1 MSDSTTVPAPPSL
14 SDGSTSIELPHHGI
28 WVTDAEDRTVA
39 TNTTMR
45 ELLGIADNPAGRL
58 AREFFAKGERSAV
71 EERLA
76 LRAFGVADEYETR
89 LLTPDGLELPVLI
102 SASPRFDG
110 DGKHL
115 GTVCVVRDLRVE
127 KTVQAAVSERMGY
140 EFVRGHE
147 QQLGRYLTTGLAHA
161 LNTSL
166 QAIVGYSDIALA
178 SPEIPAALSQQITKM
193 HEAAQVCTKLVANLL
208 SLAHLGD
215 ESAKTVDLVQV
226 LDEALASREVYLP
239 ANNVVVS
246 RDYPDA
252 PVRVWA
258 EPARLRRAVS
268 HLINNACEIALVAGG
283 GSLGVSVG
291 VDVEGAESCV
301 EIRLTG
307 HHFPASL
314 VGLRA
319 ADIRPG
325 LDPLTMSHAVA
336 LAIVSDLGGAVEVS
350 NDDDGSVVVVWLPT
364 TLTVPRLAKDAPGGA
379 TPVPTV
385 HGAVPK
391 ILVIDDEPF
400 VLELNLDALEHFGD
414 IETAESA
421 DAALSLLSEHE
432 FDLIVSDLR
441 MPGALDGIGLYR
453 WLSAEHPEL
462 VDRIVFT
469 TADTLSPQAQDFLVH
484 SGRPFIKKPYN
495 IREYQAFIGKMLGRA
510 DAT

>member
-1 MSDSTTVPAPPSL
+1 MPDKSNEPANPLL
-14 SDGSTSIELPHHGI
+14 SAGGQNLELPHHGI
-28 WVTDAEDRTVA
+28 WVTDAEDRTVS
-39 TNTTMR
+39 TNGTMR
-45 ELLGIADNPAGRL
+45 DLLGLSENPVGRL
-58 AREFFAKGERSAV
+58 ARDFFATNERSAI
-71 EERLA
+71 EERHA

-89 LLTPDGLELPVLI
+89 LLTPDGLELPVLV
-102 SASPRFDG
+102 SASPRFDAEG
-110 DGKHL
+110 RHIGN
-115 GTVCVVRDLRVE
+115 VSVVRDLRVE
-127 KTVQAAVSERMGY
+127 KTVQAAISERMGY

-178 SPEIPAALSQQITKM
+178 SPELPETLSQQITKM
-193 HEAAQVCTKLVANLL
+193 HEAAHVCTKLVANLL

-215 ESAKTVDLVQV
+215 ESAKTVDLIEV

-239 ANNVVVS
+239 ANNVVVT
-246 RDYPDA
+246 RDYPAD

-258 EPARLRRAVS
+258 EPARLRRAIS
-268 HLINNACEIALVAGG
+268 HLVNNACEIALVGGG
-283 GSLGVSVG
+283 GSLCVTVG
-291 VDVEGAESCV
+291 LDVPGAETCV
-301 EIRLTG
+301 DIRLTG
-307 HHFPASL
+307 HHFPDAL

-350 NDDDGSVVVVWLPT
+350 NDEDGSTVAVWLPT
-364 TLTVPRLAKDAPGGA
+364 TLTLPRQAQDAPGAASPIRTASGA
-379 TPVPTV
+379 I
-385 HGAVPK
+385 AR

-400 VLELNLDALEHFGD
+400 VLELNLDALDGFGE
-414 IETAESA
+414 IETADSA
-421 DAALSLLSEHE
+421 DSALIMLTERE
-432 FDLIVSDLR
+432 YDLIVSDLR

-462 VDRIVFT
+462 VERIVFT

-495 IREYQAFIGKMLGRA
+495 IRDYQAFIGKMLGR
-510 DAT
+510 

>member
-1 MSDSTTVPAPPSL
+1 MPDSPADSMNTL
-14 SDGSTSIELPHHGI
+14 STDGLSGLELPHYGI
-28 WVTDAEDRTVA
+28 WITDAEDRTVS
-39 TNTTMR
+39 TNATMR
-45 ELLGIADNPAGRL
+45 DMLGVRDNPVGRL
-58 AREFFAKGERSAV
+58 TQDFFATEERSAI
-71 EERLA
+71 EERKA
-76 LRAFGVADEYETR
+76 LQAFGVADEYETR
-89 LLTPDGLELPVLI
+89 LVTPDGLELPVLV
-102 SASPRFDG
+102 SASPRFDSEG
-110 DGKHL
+110 RHVGNI
-115 GTVCVVRDLRVE
+115 CVVRDLRVE
-127 KTVQAAVSERMGY
+127 KAVQAAISERTGY

-178 SPEIPAALSQQITKM
+178 SPELPASLSQQIAKM
-193 HEAAQVCTKLVANLL
+193 HEAAHVCTKLVANLL

-215 ESAKTVDLVQV
+215 ETAKNVDLVAV
-226 LDEALASREVYLP
+226 IDEALASREVYLP

-246 RDYPDA
+246 RDYPEE

-258 EPARLRRAVS
+258 EPARLRRAIS
-268 HLINNACEIALVAGG
+268 HLVNNACEIALVGGG
-283 GSLGVSVG
+283 GSLGVAVG
-291 VDVEGAESCV
+291 LDVPGAESCV

-307 HHFPASL
+307 HHFPESL

-319 ADIRPG
+319 SDIRPG

-350 NDDDGSVVVVWLPT
+350 NDDDGSTVVVWLPT
-364 TLTVPRLAKDAPGGA
+364 TLTVPRSPPDAPGSA
-379 TPVPTV
+379 TPLKSLPDEVPR
-385 HGAVPK
+385 

-400 VLELNLDALEHFGD
+400 VLELNLDALEGFGEL
-414 IETAESA
+414 ETADSA
-421 DAALSLLSEHE
+421 DAALILLTERE
-432 FDLIVSDLR
+432 YDLIISDLR

-453 WLSAEHPEL
+453 WLSTEHPDL

-495 IREYQAFIGKMLGRA
+495 IREYQAFIGKMLGR
-510 DAT
+510 